1 MANMKAKI
9 RQSMELQEQ
18 YLKSI
23 NAQLISMPEG
33 SLYQIRKSDNR
44 YFFQNIYKSGAR
56 IRMYLGVDVGKQAGL
71 ISDLKRKRFLIAS
84 KKILEGNVV
93 VLRACLKKY
102 EEFDP
107 AHISSR
113 LAATYENIKE
123 TTGGTTTKNA
133 REIAAETGREAS
145 RTQRHQ
151 QHQGQQQQ
159 YQQGDYEAQ
168 NTQAEEWQNAPYPR
182 AEMHEE
188 NLKHEA
194 IGGLMVRSKSEALI
208 AFALDL
214 AHIPF
219 HYEEILELESKKI
232 APDFTILHPLTGE
245 RIYWEHI
252 GMMDDTV
259 YAAEAQRK
267 LILYGQNGI
276 LPGKNLI
283 FTMETNMEPLSI
295 REIQCVIKHYLLD

>member
-1 MANMKAKI
+1 MANMKAII
-9 RQSMELQEQ
+9 RQSLELQEK

-44 YFFQNIYKSGAR
+44 YFFQNIYKRGVR

-93 VLRACLKKY
+93 ALRACLKKY

-107 AHISSR
+107 AQIRSR
-113 LAATYENIKE
+113 LAATYANIKDTSRDTSRDTSTE
-123 TTGGTTTKNA
+123 A
-133 REIAAETGREAS
+133 GREAS

-151 QHQGQQQQ
+151 QPKSQQQQ
-159 YQQGDYEAQ
+159 YQQGDYEGQ
-168 NTQAEEWQNAPYPR
+168 NLQAEEWKHAPYSR
-182 AEMHEE
+182 TEMHEE

-219 HYEEILELESKKI
+219 HYEEILELESKKLL
-232 APDFTILHPLTGE
+232 P
-245 RIYWEHI
+245 
-252 GMMDDTV
+252 
-259 YAAEAQRK
+259 
-267 LILYGQNGI
+267 I
-276 LPGKNLI
+276 LPS
-283 FTMETNMEPLSI
+283 FT
-295 REIQCVIKHYLLD
+295 R